1 MGQKE
6 VKNENCCGVF
16 EMRDFERF
24 FSEVLILPILYPM
37 DESIRKSIVMP
48 NRIKNI
54 IMQPAVNEP

>member
-24 FSEVLILPILYPM
+24 FSEVLNLMLPIISSEQNEYPQ
-37 DESIRKSIVMP
+37 DVPFLGLIPLIPGVFISP
-48 NRIKNI
+48 
-54 IMQPAVNEP
+54 

>member
-1 MGQKE
+1 
-6 VKNENCCGVF
+6 
-16 EMRDFERF
+16 MRDFERF